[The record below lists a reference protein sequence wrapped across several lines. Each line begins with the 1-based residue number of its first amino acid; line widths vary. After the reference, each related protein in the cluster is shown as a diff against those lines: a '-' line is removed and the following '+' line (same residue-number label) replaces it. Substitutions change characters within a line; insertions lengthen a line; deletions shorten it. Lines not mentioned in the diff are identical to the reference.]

1 MVKKILIF
9 LMLITIGGVLM
20 ACNNTET
27 DDIQT
32 PTNLIEFVNESNIVV
47 STGVDANLTEGLIAT
62 YNGFKL
68 KVNVI
73 DDGDYSLGKI
83 GKINVVYEAS
93 YGKVK
98 ETFSREV
105 TVDYYGLSLEQLTS
119 KQVSSEYLWTF
130 RNTTPVTNGEEWSK
144 YVVKGHSS
152 VWNKFEDSTGLV
164 MLGSDTEGRTSSTEV
179 EDDQPNTFIYNKIKF
194 FDDSKSMRIYLSP
207 NPYPDYNNLHS
218 KYRVNVLDL
227 ETNTVE
233 CLKGWTE
240 LTAPVPSSGAIDTA
254 WYNLLQKETYVDF
267 DISKYAGKEVIV
279 FIEQDSSNEVYQKEF
294 YKSLGFSNKDA
305 NNFIKETRDSLVI
318 YDIMVYNNDAS
329 KQDLNVLFVGNSLTY
344 YYETWNIFAT
354 IAASEGYKV
363 NVDSVTSGGYFLS
376 QMDDPTDKVG
386 AIMHSKLESNQY
398 DIVVLQDN
406 STGPI
411 NYPAKFY
418 DAVRSLK
425 YKIEKTGAKVYLYE
439 TFSREGRSPDLAT
452 LGLNYYSMTQKLV
465 AGYDAIGKELNIPIS
480 HVGTAFYDLY
490 VNNPQMNLYDNDY
503 LHQSNLGSYV
513 VALTHYA
520 TIYGKSPIGIKY
532 KYFKDEVIQAIIEQA
547 VHNAVFGESILDAE
561 YRVSSEGVTLKYN

>member
-1 MVKKILIF
+1 MIKKILISLMF
-9 LMLITIGGVLM
+9 LTIGGVLM
-20 ACNNTET
+20 SCNNTEI
-27 DDIQT
+27 DDNET
-32 PTNLIEFVNESNIVV
+32 STNLIEFVNERNIVV
-47 STGVDANLTEGLIAT
+47 STGVDADLTEGLTAS

-68 KVNVI
+68 KVNVLN
-73 DDGDYSLGKI
+73 DGGYSSGKI
-83 GKINVVYEAS
+83 GKVNVTYEAS

-98 ETFSREV
+98 ESFSREI
-105 TVDYYGLSLEQLTS
+105 TVNYYGLSLEELTL

-130 RNTTPVTNGEEWSK
+130 RSTAPVKNGNEWSK

-152 VWNKFEDSTGLV
+152 SWNKFEDSTGLV
-164 MLGSDTEGRTSSTEV
+164 MFGSDTEGRTSSIEV
-179 EDDQPNTFIYNKIKF
+179 EDEQPNAVIYNKIKF

-207 NPYPDYNNLHS
+207 NPYPDYNNLRS
-218 KYRVNVLDL
+218 KYRVRILDL

-233 CLKGWTE
+233 SLKEWTE

-279 FIEQDSSNEVYQKEF
+279 FIEQDSSEEVYQKEF

-305 NNFIKETRDSLVI
+305 NDFIKETRDALVV
-318 YDIMVYNNDAS
+318 YDIMVYNNDTS
-329 KQDLNVLFVGNSLTY
+329 KQDLDVLFVGNSLTY

-363 NVDSVTSGGYFLS
+363 NVDSVTSGGYYLS

-386 AIMHSKLESNQY
+386 SILHSKLENKQY

-411 NYPAKFY
+411 KYPAQFY

-425 YKIEKTGAKVYLYE
+425 EKIEKTGAKVYLYE

-452 LGLNYYSMTQKLV
+452 FGLNYYSMTQKLV

-490 VNNPQMNLYDNDY
+490 VNNPQLNLYDNDY

-532 KYFKDEVIQAIIEQA
+532 KYFEDEVMQAIVEQA
-547 VHNAVFGESILDAE
+547 VHDAVFGESILDEA
-561 YRVSSEGVTLKYN
+561 YKVSSEGVTLK